1 MKQGKLRFLLS
12 ILLLALAGCSGRPAG
27 QPEPPARLR
36 VVATTSI
43 VADIVRQVGGDAI
56 ELATLL
62 PVGTD
67 PHSFQPAPR
76 DAALLSQAD
85 IIFINGAGLEEFL
98 APLLEN
104 AGSNARVVSLSEDVP
119 LRSFSLAGE
128 SVDEHES
135 GQDPHVWTDPTNV
148 VLWVK
153 AVEKNLSD
161 LDPTNSQGYQ
171 SQAESFIRQL
181 NELDTWIQTE
191 VEQVP
196 PEKRK
201 LVTDH
206 ISLGYFAGRYG
217 FEQIGAVIPAAS
229 TMAQPSAQELA
240 LLEDAVK
247 SYAVTAIFIDQA
259 VNPALAQRIA
269 EDTGVRLATF
279 YSGSLSA
286 ADGPASTYLEYM
298 RYNVRVI
305 VDNLK

>member
-12 ILLLALAGCSGRPAG
+12 ILLLALAGCSGGPAG

-286 ADGPASTYLEYM
+286 AGGPASTYLEYM

-305 VDNLK
+305 VENLK

>member
-1 MKQGKLRFLLS
+1 MDRPHQCCPLGE
-12 ILLLALAGCSGRPAG
+12 GCRKKPQRSGPD
-27 QPEPPARLR
+27 QQ
-36 VVATTSI
+36 S
-43 VADIVRQVGGDAI
+43 
-56 ELATLL
+56 
-62 PVGTD
+62 
-67 PHSFQPAPR
+67 
-76 DAALLSQAD
+76 
-85 IIFINGAGLEEFL
+85 
-98 APLLEN
+98 
-104 AGSNARVVSLSEDVP
+104 
-119 LRSFSLAGE
+119 
-128 SVDEHES
+128 
-135 GQDPHVWTDPTNV
+135 
-148 VLWVK
+148 
-153 AVEKNLSD
+153 
-161 LDPTNSQGYQ
+161 GYQ

-181 NELDTWIQTE
+181 KELDTWIQTE

-286 ADGPASTYLEYM
+286 AGGPASTYLEYM

-305 VDNLK
+305 VENLK